1 MGHKVNPQIFRLGI
15 SVDWNYQLKDPL
27 LANIY
32 VYKMI
37 KNLAIQYSVPYSSY
51 TVRRPSYAKETRNSH
66 LSDQQVLAL
75 THNRNSMILNPFK
88 ENTFTFSH
96 LNISYAPSLYLA
108 VFFLDGAAETL
119 RLKRDLPENSLY
131 YLSGR
136 YYHDTHHYYSYFL
149 KQMFFKKRRLITIN
163 ARYFFTHKTHINL
176 LTSPDIDLSTGQ
188 PYDLDNPL
196 FERKDNRL
204 SFHMYPSWLNNSFSY
219 FSYNHRITNIQKN
232 LKILRFLLRY
242 LCKINKV
249 FSKKRLFF
257 FNILITT
264 LLTLLALLPNTL
276 FSKRLFIYVY
286 YVMYIFIF

>member
-136 YYHDTHHYYSYFL
+136 YTMTLIIIILIFLNRCFLRNVALLQLTLDTS
-149 KQMFFKKRRLITIN
+149 
-163 ARYFFTHKTHINL
+163 L
-176 LTSPDIDLSTGQ
+176 LT
-188 PYDLDNPL
+188 
-196 FERKDNRL
+196 
-204 SFHMYPSWLNNSFSY
+204 
-219 FSYNHRITNIQKN
+219 
-232 LKILRFLLRY
+232 
-242 LCKINKV
+242 
-249 FSKKRLFF
+249 KR
-257 FNILITT
+257 T
-264 LLTLLALLPNTL
+264 
-276 FSKRLFIYVY
+276 S
-286 YVMYIFIF
+286 IF